1 MKNRLIILLV
11 FVLPLIIYGVLSTF
25 LPEKVSNFAVAANT
39 PTVIK
44 FSAPLCMDCQK
55 LDKTLDVVMP
65 KYQGKVNLQKI
76 DATSQVSNVQELVKK
91 YNITVVPT
99 TIFIDA
105 NGNFEKKVE
114 GYIPQNELENQIKA
128 LF

>member
-1 MKNRLIILLV
+1 MKNRLIISLV
-11 FVLPLIIYGVLSTF
+11 FVLPLAVYGLLSVF
-25 LPEKVSNFAVAANT
+25 LPQKAINSAVAANV
-39 PTVIK
+39 PTIIK

-55 LDKTLDVVMP
+55 LDKTLDDVMP

-76 DATSQVSNVQELVKK
+76 DATSQTSTVQEMVKK

-114 GYIPQNELENQIKA
+114 GYIPQNKLENQIKA